1 MIWKSH
7 TSESLGGVNR
17 LSGRRRAR
25 HAARMT
31 KRDAADFSDFTGFGL
46 PIFKRDYMMHLES
59 VKTGDNLFE
68 TIAQPKKSF

>member
-17 LSGRRRAR
+17 PSGRSRAR

-31 KRDAADFSDFTGFGL
+31 IKDAADFSDITGFGL
-46 PIFKRDYMMHLES
+46 PLIKRDYMMHLES
-59 VKTGDNLFE
+59 VKTGDDLFVRVD
-68 TIAQPKKSF
+68 ILRR

>member
-17 LSGRRRAR
+17 LSGRSRAR
-25 HAARMT
+25 HAARMM

-46 PIFKRDYMMHLES
+46 PISKRDYMMHLES
-59 VKTGDNLFE
+59 VKTGDDLFVRVD
-68 TIAQPKKSF
+68 ILKR